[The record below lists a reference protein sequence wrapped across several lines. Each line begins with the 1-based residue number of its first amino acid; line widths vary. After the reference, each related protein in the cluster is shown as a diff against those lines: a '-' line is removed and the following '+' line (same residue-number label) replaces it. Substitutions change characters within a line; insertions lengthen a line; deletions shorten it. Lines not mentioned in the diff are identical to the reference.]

1 MRHCIRSAFHV
12 STFAYPDALDYIL
25 VMLTRYRK
33 RPPSAPS
40 SWKLQDAKARFSEV
54 VRRAQSEG
62 PQRVTVHGK
71 DAVVVISAQEY
82 AAANPTAG
90 TRTGEE
96 LIKAMQQAR
105 VLGLK
110 LKPARVHA
118 LVRPP
123 LDFSDDGR

>member
-1 MRHCIRSAFHV
+1 MV
-12 STFAYPDALDYIL
+12 
-25 VMLTRYRK
+25 TRNRNRRK
-33 RPPSAPS
+33 HSSLPG

-82 AAANPTAG
+82 ATASPAAG

-96 LIKAMQQAR
+96 LIKAMQHAR